1 MTRHTQTTK
10 KTAKKKWD
18 QIRLGKRCKQPVTA
32 QNQSAQPWSARTS
45 PPIYIHKYIIVC
57 KPANFEL
64 SGEIQEGDSEALV
77 EDFEKYA
84 LNYDYND
91 LVSIDDGAEE
101 PGTYEQGDPDRPF
114 EFV

>member
-1 MTRHTQTTK
+1 MPTTRK
-10 KTAKKKWD
+10 KATRIWD
-18 QIRLGKRCKQPVTA
+18 PIPQGRSSIHRPLWPG
-32 QNQSAQPWSARTS
+32 
-45 PPIYIHKYIIVC
+45 PIYSSSS
-57 KPANFEL
+57 KPGLAQSSSTKPIL

-101 PGTYEQGDPDRPF
+101 PGTYE
-114 EFV
+114 

>member
-1 MTRHTQTTK
+1 MTLF
-10 KTAKKKWD
+10 
-18 QIRLGKRCKQPVTA
+18 IRTGPDFR
-32 QNQSAQPWSARTS
+32 SGPWNHGPWFA
-45 PPIYIHKYIIVC
+45 
-57 KPANFEL
+57 F

-101 PGTYEQGDPDRPF
+101 PGTYE
-114 EFV
+114 

>member
-1 MTRHTQTTK
+1 MKNPDHV
-10 KTAKKKWD
+10 
-18 QIRLGKRCKQPVTA
+18 IFGPGPG
-32 QNQSAQPWSARTS
+32 NHGPWFS
-45 PPIYIHKYIIVC
+45 
-57 KPANFEL
+57 F

-101 PGTYEQGDPDRPF
+101 PGTYE
-114 EFV
+114 

>member
-1 MTRHTQTTK
+1 MNPIHLSLSHNK
-10 KTAKKKWD
+10 
-18 QIRLGKRCKQPVTA
+18 
-32 QNQSAQPWSARTS
+32 PWSAKSSSTS
-45 PPIYIHKYIIVC
+45 VAQAIL
-57 KPANFEL
+57 L

-101 PGTYEQGDPDRPF
+101 PGTYE
-114 EFV
+114 

>member
-1 MTRHTQTTK
+1 M
-10 KTAKKKWD
+10 
-18 QIRLGKRCKQPVTA
+18 
-32 QNQSAQPWSARTS
+32 
-45 PPIYIHKYIIVC
+45 
-57 KPANFEL
+57 PANFEL

-101 PGTYEQGDPDRPF
+101 PGTYE
-114 EFV
+114 